1 MNQRNGT
8 DVDAANVMK
17 VFAKLGYRAKVYN
30 DQTVDQMRQVLTSG
44 KFDVEF
50 IQNFSQEML
59 SFMASYSCLYISF
72 FQLQRKITAAT
83 PRSSVFC

>member
-59 SFMASYSCLYISF
+59 SFMASY
-72 FQLQRKITAAT
+72 
-83 PRSSVFC
+83 